1 MSYGEGSVGK
11 EGLLQKVRE
20 YEEEEEKVVLKM
32 AELEAMLQQRGER
45 LAVMRHLRHFC
56 EEARRRIHSLDQGQK
71 ARFIRYLVDEIV
83 LDSNR
88 REAKIVG
95 HIPLK
100 NEEAPYYQHGT
111 LSTISSSHG
120 QCPSSWLRFEMKA
133 KV

>member
-1 MSYGEGSVGK
+1 M
-11 EGLLQKVRE
+11 LQKVRE

-88 REAKIVG
+88 RGSKDSRPHTAEKRGSPIL
-95 HIPLK
+95 PTRD
-100 NEEAPYYQHGT
+100 T
-111 LSTISSSHG
+111 LYDFFKPWTVS
-120 QCPSSWLRFEMKA
+120 QQLA
-133 KV
+133 